1 MSNSEEAF
9 FEIRRY
15 FNIWVSEVA
24 IANANGYFDINKV
37 SEGTALCLLN
47 LIFGFE
53 LRDLNQEKS
62 NYPGIDLGDDKKAM
76 VAFQVTSRTD
86 NTKLLS
92 SLTTFISKGY
102 KSKFSNGIRFLII
115 NSKKDIK
122 RGTKKFAD
130 FNEIFDPK
138 KDVYYPEDL
147 IKKIEQLYYEDK
159 KRFNEIKRKLRDEFE
174 FFKSNNS
181 ILDFSSI
188 SEKYIYYKEV
198 LTEINRDLLND
209 FVEFQCS
216 LGSEKFRQIIWKIS
230 FLNVME

>member
-1 MSNSEEAF
+1 MSNTEEAF
-9 FEIRRY
+9 FEIRRS
-15 FNIWVSEVA
+15 FTIWMSEVS

-53 LRDLNQEKS
+53 LRDLNQEKN

-102 KSKFSNGIRFLII
+102 KSNFSNGIRFLII
-115 NSKKDIK
+115 SNKKNIRRDF
-122 RGTKKFAD
+122 KKFSA

-138 KDVYYPEDL
+138 RDIIYLEDL
-147 IKKIEQLYYEDK
+147 VKKIEQLYYEDE
-159 KRFNEIKRKLRDEFE
+159 KRFNEITRKLRDVFE
-174 FFKSNNS
+174 FYKSNSLLGFFIENS
-181 ILDFSSI
+181 LYTS
-188 SEKYIYYKEV
+188 K
-198 LTEINRDLLND
+198 
-209 FVEFQCS
+209 
-216 LGSEKFRQIIWKIS
+216 
-230 FLNVME
+230 